1 VHVSGD
7 NSSSSAPA
15 ETVHAVTSA
24 AKSEKAAYGRTEEKP
39 VGSYAALTAVYG
51 TSVVAFAAAVR
62 LTGRKLPE
70 RLQFSDIALM
80 GVATHKLARLVAK
93 DKVTSFIRAPFT
105 EFDEDSSS
113 AEVMEQPR
121 GRGPRQAV
129 GELLACPF
137 CLAQWVATGFTYG
150 MVFAPRATRLATSMF
165 TAIAAS
171 DFLQYA
177 YAATQQKVEG

>member
-1 VHVSGD
+1 MNDD
-7 NSSSSAPA
+7 NSSSAPA
-15 ETVHAVTSA
+15 QAVEEVASA
-24 AKSEKAAYGRTEEKP
+24 AKAEKAAYGRSEEKP
-39 VGSYAALTAVYG
+39 VGSYAALSAVYLS
-51 TSVVAFAAAVR
+51 TVVAFAVAVR

-70 RLQFSDIALM
+70 RVAYGDIALM
-80 GVATHKLARLVAK
+80 GVATHKLARLLAK
-93 DKVTSFIRAPFT
+93 DKVTSFMRAPFT
-105 EFDEDSSS
+105 EFDEDISSG
-113 AEVMEQPR
+113 EVMEEAR

-150 MVFAPRATRLATSMF
+150 IVFAPRATRLATSMF
-165 TAIAAS
+165 TAIAAA